1 MITKE
6 LQQLWN
12 FEKLLKIM
20 LFVYKKQDS
29 IYRESI
35 RSVSGSKCTLERLFL
50 CHRKSFPAGK
60 DLYKMT
66 IEMLKGKIHRATV
79 VQAEL
84 DYVGSITVDEEL
96 LEAAGILEYE
106 KVQIVDVNNGSR
118 FETYTI
124 CGERGSGMICLNGAA
139 ARCVS
144 TGDKIIIMAYAGY
157 DPEEARTHKPAVVFV
172 DEENK
177 ISRVTN
183 YEKHG
188 LLKDMA

>member
-1 MITKE
+1 M
-6 LQQLWN
+6 N
-12 FEKLLKIM
+12 
-20 LFVYKKQDS
+20 
-29 IYRESI
+29 
-35 RSVSGSKCTLERLFL
+35 
-50 CHRKSFPAGK
+50 
-60 DLYKMT
+60 
-66 IEMLKGKIHRATV
+66 IEVLKGKIHRATV

-124 CGERGSGMICLNGAA
+124 AGERGSGMICLNGAA

-144 TGDKIIIMAYAGY
+144 VGDKIILMAYAAMTLQ
-157 DPEEARTHKPAVVFV
+157 EAKTHRPTVVFV
-172 DEENK
+172 NENNQVER
-177 ISRVTN
+177 ITS

-188 LLKDMA
+188 RLEDMQEEA